1 MNWGN
6 VSVII
11 PVYNEADNI
20 VGVID
25 RLISVVGREAEII
38 VVDDGSTDG
47 SGELIA
53 SKGVKVIRHPYNK
66 GNGSAVKTGIRNAT
80 RDILILMDGDGQHK
94 PEDIPKLLEKIG
106 EYDMVIGA
114 RTFQSAQSAPRFTYN
129 KMLNFVAGY
138 LTGHK
143 VKDLTSGFR
152 AIKRELAKKF
162 LYLLPNTFSYPS
174 TITVAM
180 IKAGY
185 SVGFVPLVFEAR
197 KGNSKI
203 RPIQDGLRFLMI
215 VLRISTLFAP
225 IRVFLPVS
233 LFFFLGGVG
242 WYIYTFLMYHRFT
255 NLSLFMLSTAVI
267 VFMLGLVAE
276 QISQLRF
283 DRTEN

>member
-1 MNWGN
+1 MNWGD

-11 PVYNEADNI
+11 PVYNEAENI

-25 RLISVVGREAEII
+25 RLLNVVGRDAEII

-47 SGELIA
+47 GAALIA
-53 SKGVKVIRHPYNK
+53 DKGVKVIRHPYNK
-66 GNGSAVKTGIRNAT
+66 GNGAAVKTGIRNAT
-80 RDILILMDGDGQHK
+80 RPILVLMDGDGQHR

-106 EYDMVIGA
+106 EYDMVIGS
-114 RTFQSAQSAPRFTYN
+114 RTFQSVQSASRFTYN
-129 KMLNFVAGY
+129 KALNFIASY

-143 VKDLTSGFR
+143 IKDLTSGFR
-152 AIKRELAKKF
+152 VIKQEMARKF
-162 LYLLPNTFSYPS
+162 VYLLPNTFSYPS

-180 IKAGY
+180 IKAGL
-185 SVGFVPLVFEAR
+185 SVCFVPLAFDAR

-225 IRVFLPVS
+225 IKVFLPVS
-233 LFFFLGGVG
+233 LFFFLGGIG
-242 WYIYTFLMYHRFT
+242 WYVYTFLMYHRFT

>member
-25 RLISVVGREAEII
+25 RLISVVGGEAEII

-53 SKGVKVIRHPYNK
+53 SKGVRIIRHPYNK

-80 RDILILMDGDGQHK
+80 RDILVLMDGDGQHK

-114 RTFQSAQSAPRFTYN
+114 RTFQSVQSAPRFTYN
-129 KMLNFVAGY
+129 KMLNLVAGY

-197 KGNSKI
+197 RGNSKI

-242 WYIYTFLMYHRFT
+242 WYLYTFLMYHRFT

>member
-25 RLISVVGREAEII
+25 RLISVVGGEAEII

-53 SKGVKVIRHPYNK
+53 SKGVRIIRHPYNK

-80 RDILILMDGDGQHK
+80 RDILVLMDGDGQHK

-129 KMLNFVAGY
+129 KMLNLVAGY

-197 KGNSKI
+197 RGNSKI

>member
-1 MNWGN
+1 MNWGD

-11 PVYNEADNI
+11 PVYNEAENI

-25 RLISVVGREAEII
+25 RLISVVGQDAEII
-38 VVDDGSTDG
+38 VVDDGSSDG
-47 SGELIA
+47 SGNLIA
-53 SKGVKVIRHPYNK
+53 DKGVKVIRHPYNK
-66 GNGSAVKTGIRNAT
+66 GNGAAVKTGIRKAT
-80 RDILILMDGDGQHK
+80 RPILVFMDGDGQHK
-94 PEDIPKLLEKIG
+94 PEDIPKLVEKIG

-114 RTFQSAQSAPRFTYN
+114 RTFQSVQSAPRFTYN
-129 KMLNFVAGY
+129 KMLNFIAGY
-138 LTGHK
+138 LTGYK
-143 VKDLTSGFR
+143 IKDLTSGFR
-152 AIKRELAKKF
+152 VIKKELAKKF
-162 LYLLPNTFSYPS
+162 VYLLPNTFSYPS

-180 IKAGY
+180 VKAGF
-185 SVGFVPLVFEAR
+185 SVGFVPLAFDAR

-203 RPIQDGLRFLMI
+203 RPFKDGLRFLMI

-233 LFFFLGGVG
+233 LFFFLGGIV
-242 WYIYTFLMYHRFT
+242 WYIYTFIMYHRFT
-255 NLSLFMLSTAVI
+255 NLSLFMLSTGVV